1 MTVSSLEA
9 SRTPA
14 LCRRALLFARV
25 NLIERS
31 GGDGEFYVSDEV
43 VDVFFAPDNVC
54 FVAEDDVCFVWVDVL
69 HDGFDVRELRCD
81 VFDDL
86 RFVREIVCSCDEDD
100 HHLTCNDTVSYHD
113 VAEPAFVA
121 FFVVRFDTVFG
132 ANVFDGLNGFVVLDC
147 WIRQALMSIMS
158 WLLC

>member
-1 MTVSSLEA
+1 MTVSSLKLRVLQRFVVEHF
-9 SRTPA
+9 
-14 LCRRALLFARV
+14 CLLRV

-86 RFVREIVCSCDEDD
+86 RFVRKSFVLVMKTIIISPVTTPY
-100 HHLTCNDTVSYHD
+100 LTMMWRSQPLWRSSLY
-113 VAEPAFVA
+113 
-121 FFVVRFDTVFG
+121 
-132 ANVFDGLNGFVVLDC
+132 
-147 WIRQALMSIMS
+147 ALTPYLAQMS
-158 WLLC
+158 LTA